1 MKAHTTIP
9 FLLGAL
15 LLASPFALHAEYGV
29 STDDS
34 STDSTEATEHIED
47 AQGASME
54 DSQKRPDFLY
64 RIKNHIDQGRPAIVN
79 ALGGAT
85 TSRPVLEQRKERLE
99 SEDRSGKSTEKAV
112 EKAGERI
119 DHQIKKLKEQLA
131 RVAKIE
137 RLSEEQKTKI
147 TAELTAQID
156 KLTAFKASVAT
167 ETDPTVIKEQAKALA
182 SEFRL
187 QAVSLPRAAITAA
200 ADRMMTVVG
209 QMEAFSVKLHARVDA
224 GTSAETSAS
233 LSAFDAKVADAK
245 VQAQAVASIVAGL
258 SADSTDDATRKANAD
273 ALKSAKEKIDAGHA
287 DLKAAR
293 EDIKSLLKTLKALSS
308 SEDN

>member
-1 MKAHTTIP
+1 MKLSQTIP
-9 FLLGAL
+9 LFLAL
-15 LLASPFALHAEYGV
+15 LLLISPLALRAEEGTTAEDDASV
-29 STDDS
+29 SV
-34 STDSTEATEHIED
+34 EATETED

-54 DSQKRPDFLY
+54 DSQNRPGILY
-64 RIKNHIDQGRPAIVN
+64 RLKNQIDQGRPVMVN
-79 ALGGAT
+79 APAGAT
-85 TSRPVLEQRKERLE
+85 TSRPLFEQRKEGL
-99 SEDRSGKSTEKAV
+99 GEKARAEKPV
-112 EKAGERI
+112 LEKAGARI
-119 DHQIKKLKEQLA
+119 DQQIQRLKEQLA

-137 RLSEEQKTKI
+137 RLSEEQKAKI

-156 KLTAFKASVAT
+156 RLTAFKATVAT

-182 SEFRL
+182 AEYRA

-209 QMEAFSVKLHARVDA
+209 QMEAFSVKLHARVDSA
-224 GTSAETSAS
+224 SSAEASAS

-258 SADSTDDATRKANAD
+258 SASSTDDATMKANAE
-273 ALKSAKEKIDAGHA
+273 ALKSAKEKLDAGHA

-293 EDIKSLLKTLKALSS
+293 ADIGALLKTLKGLGTSS
-308 SEDN
+308 DS